1 MITSHI
7 HSLVFAAA
15 KAPAKPGVPQ
25 KAIALTIFV
34 AALLVWLIY
43 LVTENR
49 RTTKT
54 NVESFLNAPNR
65 KAAPDDENFEGP
77 RLDRFLG
84 WALIGI
90 TLTALSLPLYWL
102 GENGR
107 QEGAINGFDKRSVKR
122 GETNYEAVFECL
134 KCHGAGGGGGPA
146 SWTIAQYNPDGTP
159 KIDPT
164 TKKQVLKAVA
174 WNAPRINNVALR
186 YKEDQ
191 IRNVLIYGRGSNKPM
206 PAWGLKGGGPG
217 NEQQIDDLVNFLKH
231 WAIEKNEAAEKAY
244 KAEWKT
250 SRNSDK
256 AFEAAFVAAKVAAQ
270 AESTQELADNRKAAE
285 ENILRLEGKVAKSI
299 DTSIGSLEKKLEV
312 AKSANDEGLIQA
324 AERKLEEAKKLYEAS
339 KATVAKTDGQILYET
354 NCARCHTNGWSY
366 GEPKEAG
373 GGFYGPKLGGEGLKR
388 QFPEAAAQA
397 AFIKNGVE
405 DQKAYGTGGV
415 NHYSGGGMPYFAN
428 VLTDQQIDAIVEYE
442 RGLK

>member
-1 MITSHI
+1 VFTSSMI
-7 HSLVFAAA
+7 VAA
-15 KAPAKPGVPQ
+15 VPQ
-25 KAIALTIFV
+25 KAIALTLLV

-84 WALIGI
+84 WALVGI

-122 GETNYEAVFECL
+122 GAKNYEAAFQCL
-134 KCHGAGGGGGPA
+134 TCHGAGGGGGQAP
-146 SWTIAQYNPDGTP
+146 WTIAQYNPDGTP

-164 TKKQVLKAVA
+164 TKKQALKAVS
-174 WNAPRINNVALR
+174 WYAPRINDVGLR

-191 IRNVLIYGRGSNKPM
+191 LRNVLIYGRGTNKPM

-217 NEQQIDDLVNFLKH
+217 NEQQIDDVVNFLKY
-231 WAIEKNEAAEKAY
+231 WSIENNEEAEKAY
-244 KAEWKT
+244 KNEWKL

-256 AFEAAFVAAKVAAQ
+256 AFDAAFEAAKVSAQ
-270 AESTQELADNRKAAE
+270 AESTKELEATRKAAQD
-285 ENILRLEGKVAKSI
+285 NVLRLEGKDPKSVA
-299 DTSIGSLEKKLEV
+299 TSLAVLEKALED
-312 AKSANDEGLIQA
+312 AKAGGDEGLIQA
-324 AERKLEEAKKLYEAS
+324 AERKLESATKLYEES
-339 KATVAKTDGQILYET
+339 KATVQKSDGQILFES

-373 GGFYGPKLGGEGLKR
+373 GGFYGPKLSAEGLKR